1 MGERV
6 AVVGATGYTGGL
18 VVEEL
23 VDRGVEVVAVGRNP
37 AKLDALPEAVERRQA
52 DVSDRLALAGALDGC
67 RAVVNCVGSFLDF
80 GEAVV
85 GAAIAAGVSYVDT
98 TGELLFL
105 RRVFEVHDTPAQ
117 KAGVAVVPG
126 MAFYSAPADLASAL
140 AAQALGRPA
149 EAVKISYR
157 LLGARPSKGTLRT
170 NIGRAGRPCPVWED
184 GRFVDRR
191 IGDDLHE
198 FAFPAP
204 FGPATVA
211 RWPGGEALT
220 VPRHTGARS
229 VAVYLGMPKVMAAV
243 FRNRRLTALLQPV
256 ARAVVG
262 KATAGPDDEARSR
275 ARFAIVAQARAGDD
289 EARCVVEGHD
299 LYGVTAAACSAAA
312 HRLGAMD
319 EPRAGALAPAEA
331 FDPAGFLDGLAGY
344 LTWRIER

>member
-1 MGERV
+1 MGERI

-23 VDRGVEVVAVGRNP
+23 VGRGVEVVAVGRNP
-37 AKLDALPEAVERRQA
+37 SKLEALPAEVERRPA

-67 RAVVNCVGSFLDF
+67 RAVVSCVGSFLEF

-85 GAAIAAGVSYVDT
+85 GASIAAGVPYVDT
-98 TGELLFL
+98 TGEFPFL

-126 MAFYSAPADLASAL
+126 MAFYSAPADLAAAL
-140 AAQALGRPA
+140 AAESLGRPA
-149 EAVKISYR
+149 EAVRISYR

-170 NIGRAGRPCPVWED
+170 NVRRAGQPCSVWED
-184 GRFVDRR
+184 GRLVDRR

-211 RWPGGEALT
+211 RWPGGEVLS

-229 VAVYLGMPKVMAAV
+229 VAVYLGMPKVMATA
-243 FRNRRLTALLQPV
+243 FRNPRLTSLLQPV
-256 ARAVVG
+256 ARALVG
-262 KATAGPDDEARSR
+262 KSTGGPDDDARSR
-275 ARFAIVAQARAGDD
+275 ARFVIVAQARADGD
-289 EARCVVEGHD
+289 ETRCVIEGHD
-299 LYGVTAAACSAAA
+299 LYGVTAAACVEGAQRTSAM
-312 HRLGAMD
+312 GAS
-319 EPRAGALAPAEA
+319 RSGALAPAEA
-331 FDPAGFLDGLAGY
+331 FDPAGFLDGLSDY